1 MTPERA
7 MTLFVYLIIF
17 IVLLVVLFAVLDR
30 I

>member
-17 IVLLVVLFAVLDR
+17 VVLHLVLFAVLDR